1 MNNPFPIKT
10 DFGILKG
17 RDILFLDDVKIEYSD
32 AKLSLIGEINGELL
46 EDKKREDISYTLSF
60 SGVLSYQM
68 IELDSWNGE
77 YASSFDEIK
86 KSEWIRKLIGKT
98 SASHQH
104 YRVVTYDHVFDVVA
118 VGHEWQYER
127 NSKVI

>member
-32 AKLSLIGEINGELL
+32 AKLSLIGEINGE
-46 EDKKREDISYTLSF
+46 
-60 SGVLSYQM
+60 
-68 IELDSWNGE
+68 

-86 KSEWIRKLIGKT
+86 KSEWITELRGKT
-98 SASHQH
+98 SVNHQH
-104 YRVVTYDHVFDVVA
+104 YRVVTYDHVFEVVA
-118 VGHEWQYER
+118 VGYEWQF
-127 NSKVI
+127 